1 MTLLKYLQ
9 TFYAFSRRK
18 AFRLIRKGKVRVN
31 GEVITQPLYEVGEGD
46 EVEVEGYVPGGSRR
60 MLYVAFHKPPGF
72 VVSRADPRYAT
83 IYTLLPPDFYEL
95 RPVGR
100 LDVPSEG
107 LLLLTNDGE
116 LLHRLTHPKYGVPRG
131 YVVEVSPPP
140 DRELLKRIL
149 AGVEDRGELLR
160 AQEAKITSGGK
171 VFLVLK
177 QGKYREIRRMM
188 RRLGRRVKRL
198 KRVFYGTVELD
209 LPPGEWRYL
218 REDEVRSLKEL
229 VRLT

>member
-9 TFYAFSRRK
+9 THYSFSRRK

-31 GEVITQPLYEVGEGD
+31 GEVITQPLYEVGERD
-46 EVEVEGYVPGGSRR
+46 EVEVEGYEPGGARK
-60 MLYVAFHKPPGF
+60 MTYVAFNKPPGF
-72 VVSRADPRYAT
+72 VVSRNDPFHAT
-83 IYTLLPPDFYEL
+83 IYTLLPPDFYDL
-95 RPVGR
+95 KAVGR
-100 LDVPSEG
+100 LDKPSEG

-116 LLHRLTHPKYGVPRG
+116 LIHRLTHPKYGVPRG

-140 DRELLKRIL
+140 DDRLIRRVLT
-149 AGVEDRGELLR
+149 GVEDRGEVLR
-160 AQEAKITSGGK
+160 AHEARITSGGSL
-171 VFLVLK
+171 FLVLK

-188 RRLGRRVKRL
+188 RRMGRRVKRL

-218 REDEVRSLKEL
+218 TEEEVRSLKGL
-229 VRLT
+229 VGL